1 MTVDEFVNEKSR
13 KFTPTWVKVFFCN
26 SEQVSF
32 DKIPKGL
39 KLRLCLSMV
48 QNKSDPK
55 LLLTLFKYVVAI
67 GMSLNK
73 HQTTM
78 CPDTVRY

>member
-1 MTVDEFVNEKSR
+1 LTVDKFVNEKSR

-26 SEQVSF
+26 FEQVSF

-48 QNKSDPK
+48 QNKSYPK
-55 LLLTLFKYVVAI
+55 LLTLFKEVVAI

-73 HQTTM
+73 YQTTM
-78 CPDTVRY
+78 CPDTVR